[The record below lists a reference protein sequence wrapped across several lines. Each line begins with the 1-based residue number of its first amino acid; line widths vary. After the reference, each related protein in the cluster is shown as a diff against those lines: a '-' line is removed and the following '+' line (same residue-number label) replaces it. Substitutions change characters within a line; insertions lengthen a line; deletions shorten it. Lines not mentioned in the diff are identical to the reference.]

1 MPIQDRIIHA
11 MTADLSFRVVCAKTT
26 NTVNDLTRSQR
37 SSGRPAK
44 WLGELC
50 TGAILVR
57 QAMAPGL
64 RVQAIL
70 QAKNPKSTL
79 VADAHPHGM
88 TRGLSRL
95 GKNGSPMSLG
105 QGTLLQVMRTLPN
118 GALHQGVVELPESGG
133 ISEALM
139 QYMQESEQVVSMISA
154 VTLLEP
160 EPGEQTRVSAGYL
173 VQPLPEVER
182 GSLEVMIEHLSG
194 LESLEKL
201 LQDPEFSAESLLS
214 AIVREMPYKV
224 LDEQELCF
232 GCLCSEERVLSSL
245 LTIGQEE
252 IADMIQEAKPIEVS
266 CDYCNK
272 DYVIAPDTLKALLF
286 VAKA

>member
-1 MPIQDRIIHA
+1 MSDRVIHA
-11 MTADLSFRVVCAKTT
+11 MTTDLSFRIVCATT
-26 NTVNDLTRSQR
+26 SHTVNDLTQSQR
-37 SSGRPAK
+37 SFGPPAK
-44 WLGELC
+44 LLGELS
-50 TGAILVR
+50 TGAILIR

-70 QAKNPKSTL
+70 QGKDAKGTL

-95 GKNGSPMSLG
+95 GKAVSPLILG
-105 QGTLLQVMRTLPN
+105 PGALLQVMRTLPN
-118 GALHQGVVELPESGG
+118 GSIHQGVVEVSEGG
-133 ISEALM
+133 SISDALM
-139 QYMQESEQVVSMISA
+139 QYMADSEQVVSMIS
-154 VTLLEP
+154 VLTLLDP
-160 EPGEQTRVSAGYL
+160 AQGERTRVSAGYL

-194 LESLEKL
+194 LESLDKL
-201 LQDPEFSAESLLS
+201 LQHPDLTADKLLS
-214 AIVREMPYKV
+214 AIVREMPIKV
-224 LDEQELCF
+224 LDEQALSF

-245 LTIGQEE
+245 LSVGQDE
-252 IADMIQEAKPIEVS
+252 IEDMIREGKPIEVS

-272 DYVIAPDTLKALLF
+272 DYIIAPDTLKALLF